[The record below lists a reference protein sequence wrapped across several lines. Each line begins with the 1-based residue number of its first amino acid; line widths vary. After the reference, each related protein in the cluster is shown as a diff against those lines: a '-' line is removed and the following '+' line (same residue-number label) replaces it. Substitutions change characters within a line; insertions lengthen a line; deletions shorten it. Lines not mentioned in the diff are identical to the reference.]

1 MSVCCKT
8 LTMTGTIVR
17 KLLEIVDKLMDEHFF
32 QINGLRQLGS
42 CAHCM
47 LDRRSLNNYTENKKE
62 ILQKTEVTGFCWFNN
77 SPNRA
82 FKRQLVTKTGVCNC
96 LYCQFVMS

>member
-1 MSVCCKT
+1 MSVSCET
-8 LTMTGTIVR
+8 LTMTGTIAR

-32 QINGLRQLGS
+32 QIYGLRQLGS

-96 LYCQFVMS
+96 LHCQFVMP